1 MNICV
6 YGASSRAIDQKYI
19 DAAEAVGREIALRGH
34 TLVFGGGNSGVM
46 GATARGADS
55 VAGAHILGIAPT
67 FFNVDG
73 VLYPHCTEFI
83 SPEDMRTRKKLLEDR
98 SDAFIIAPGGIGTYD
113 EFFEILTLKQLGRHN
128 KPIAILNVDGYYDPL
143 LALLRHTVAGE
154 FMNETSMML
163 FEVFEEADAMFAYL
177 ENYNEPLHEVSFFKK
192 IGQSISENENDD

>member
-6 YGASSRAIDQKYI
+6 YGASSRAIDKKYT
-19 DAAEAVGREIALRGH
+19 DAAFEIGKAIALRGYA
-34 TLVFGGGNSGVM
+34 LVFGGGNSGVM
-46 GATARGADS
+46 GASARGADS
-55 VAGAHILGIAPT
+55 VEGAYILGIAPT

-73 VLYPHCTEFI
+73 VLYEHCTEFI
-83 SPEDMRTRKKLLEDR
+83 SPPDMRARKKLLEDK

-143 LALLRHTVAGE
+143 LALLRHTVEGE

-163 FEVFEEADAMFAYL
+163 FEVFEEIEPMLKYL
-177 ENYNEPLHEVSFFKK
+177 ETYNEPLHEVSFFKK
-192 IGQSISENENDD
+192 IGESTTKEEE